1 MDIKYYTNE
10 QLLDAVQNP
19 ELLDAYR
26 KACKEEFDRRYE
38 EFIKQTTE
46 ETLKLITPMI
56 KTLINQYSESNKSRL
71 K

>member
-26 KACKEEFDRRYE
+26 KACKKE
-38 EFIKQTTE
+38 
-46 ETLKLITPMI
+46 L
-56 KTLINQYSESNKSRL
+56 ESRSNFKVICNDL
-71 K
+71 Y